1 MVPVGLVGSR
11 DTSPRA
17 AVLEALWERGRQ
29 AWPNLALTR
38 EAFVSWADARLAAE
52 ADVERLVAEDLFLVA
67 ACLHGVP
74 GAMRAFVEGP
84 LAKVEQAITRILP
97 DPARRAD
104 LMQDLAIHL
113 VAPDE
118 GGEDDVRLARYDGRA
133 PLRPWL
139 RVMAVRR
146 ATSKVRNKSRE
157 TDLEEATLDAASAAD
172 PELSVLRRIH
182 REDIRA
188 IFRDA
193 IAEVAP
199 EDQTLLQ
206 LHYVQ
211 GSTLNELAVIRR
223 TSRSSL
229 HRHFESVRDALF
241 TRIHKLVRERMHLGK
256 SQHASMLRIFRS
268 DLKDAL
274 GDLLRER

>member
-52 ADVERLVAEDLFLVA
+52 AEVERLVAEDLFLVA
-67 ACLHGVP
+67 ACLLGVS

-241 TRIHKLVRERMHLGK
+241 TRIHKLVRERMHLGT